1 VDTAL
6 LWPKNVVRM
15 ISPVNSWVAQKSEL
29 ADNLTPSALAM
40 WQMEK
45 LKSVIDY
52 AATNSQ
58 FYRGKINSSMKL
70 VDLPFTL
77 PTDLACDPYAFL
89 AIPQSRVARITTLAN
104 SGTTTL
110 KKRIFFS
117 KSDLERT
124 KEFFS
129 VGMSTMVRKGERVQI
144 LISNKTENSLGS
156 MLKESLTQIGV
167 VAEISGAIRNVREA
181 IEVSKDADCLVGMPA
196 ELLYMSRTAP
206 DMRPKSILLAADIV
220 PKSIINSVKETWKC
234 NVFTHYGHSEF
245 GYGLAVDCDQ
255 HDGLHQRDADNIFEI
270 IDITTQKPGMP
281 GEVGEIVITTLT
293 NEAMP
298 LIRYKTGH
306 ISRLLTEQCKCG
318 SQLHRLG
325 NIEGRISD
333 KMTIAE
339 GKTLSIHQLDEML
352 FADSFVRG
360 FEASISKGKDK
371 FELHLTIDA
380 IQSIDLSALKL
391 LLPEEVSVDIKYDT
405 VDPFTNRRKRRLI
418 IS

>member
-1 VDTAL
+1 
-6 LWPKNVVRM
+6 M

-129 VGMSTMVRKGERVQI
+129 VGMSTMVRKGE
-144 LISNKTENSLGS
+144 
-156 MLKESLTQIGV
+156 
-167 VAEISGAIRNVREA
+167 
-181 IEVSKDADCLVGMPA
+181 
-196 ELLYMSRTAP
+196 
-206 DMRPKSILLAADIV
+206 
-220 PKSIINSVKETWKC
+220 
-234 NVFTHYGHSEF
+234 
-245 GYGLAVDCDQ
+245 
-255 HDGLHQRDADNIFEI
+255 
-270 IDITTQKPGMP
+270 
-281 GEVGEIVITTLT
+281 
-293 NEAMP
+293 
-298 LIRYKTGH
+298 
-306 ISRLLTEQCKCG
+306 
-318 SQLHRLG
+318 
-325 NIEGRISD
+325 
-333 KMTIAE
+333 
-339 GKTLSIHQLDEML
+339 
-352 FADSFVRG
+352 
-360 FEASISKGKDK
+360 
-371 FELHLTIDA
+371 
-380 IQSIDLSALKL
+380 
-391 LLPEEVSVDIKYDT
+391 
-405 VDPFTNRRKRRLI
+405 
-418 IS
+418 